1 MWNKKMIVTIS
12 LSLVAFLLLVIVF
25 CSYRVSSVT
34 DHKTF
39 NTIDDV
45 PSRRIGLVLGT
56 SKYLKNGEINPY
68 FQNRINAAAALYH
81 AGKIERLVLSGD
93 HGSKYY
99 NEPEDMKNALLLKGV
114 SPKHIYLDYAGF
126 RTLDSIVRMNAVFN
140 QKIFTVI
147 SQEFHNKRAIFIG
160 RNLGMDLIGYNAEN
174 VTLSKGVKVQIREA
188 LARVKV
194 FIDLLL
200 NVQPKYLGEPIEIE

>member
-1 MWNKKMIVTIS
+1 MIVTIS

-174 VTLSKGVKVQIREA
+174 VTLSKGVKVQTREA

>member
-1 MWNKKMIVTIS
+1 MIVIIS

>member
-1 MWNKKMIVTIS
+1 MIVTIS

-45 PSRRIGLVLGT
+45 PSRRIGLVLVT

-126 RTLDSIVRMNAVFN
+126 RTLDSIVRVNAVFN

-160 RNLGMDLIGYNAEN
+160 RNLGMDLIGYNAEH

>member
-1 MWNKKMIVTIS
+1 MIVTIS

>member
-1 MWNKKMIVTIS
+1 MIVTIS

-160 RNLGMDLIGYNAEN
+160 
-174 VTLSKGVKVQIREA
+174 
-188 LARVKV
+188 
-194 FIDLLL
+194 
-200 NVQPKYLGEPIEIE
+200 EI

>member
-1 MWNKKMIVTIS
+1 MIVTIS

-174 VTLSKGVKVQIREA
+174 LTLSKGVKVQIREA